1 MANKIGSGPRL
12 GDLKEKIGS
21 WEKVQNP
28 KAVFGSV
35 RKVIAPVSKASSYV
49 KVGND
54 VVFGD
59 EGVSLW
65 VNFFREQVSLSGP
78 LSPQDILKHSREE
91 NALQASPSG
100 GHIIMGADGDGC
112 TVEGAVSSDN
122 EGVELESVSDS
133 AHSSAS
139 SSGDGS
145 HDTSHEV
152 ADDDDDDDDHDVE
165 LNGLANDVTNTGVMH
180 GFNDSALES
189 QQEKVS
195 ELLELC
201 EERSRNGQGAQPFS
215 FVELCEV
222 QRKINTRAAVSPLSC
237 VPLALLASVGE
248 AIRITLLCL
257 FNVVF
262 SWRVFPMTWGIIPVV
277 PVPKPGKDK
286 QLIENHRQVS
296 LFESMFKL
304 LDKLLYYR
312 VKFRVNPF
320 LQPWQM
326 GAGVGSDQAAWV
338 LDQILRIRARS
349 FNGVRTWLG
358 FLDGES
364 AFCRPPPAFILTALW
379 ECGVNDEVWLFLHQ
393 WLGSTFATLLL
404 VRGEDAWEVMCPNSR
419 CWPIIPRASNSCIL
433 PSACIQNASFWPLD
447 CAKIRKGKRGVNAL
461 VC

>member
-1 MANKIGSGPRL
+1 
-12 GDLKEKIGS
+12 
-21 WEKVQNP
+21 
-28 KAVFGSV
+28 
-35 RKVIAPVSKASSYV
+35 
-49 KVGND
+49 
-54 VVFGD
+54 
-59 EGVSLW
+59 
-65 VNFFREQVSLSGP
+65 
-78 LSPQDILKHSREE
+78 
-91 NALQASPSG
+91 
-100 GHIIMGADGDGC
+100 
-112 TVEGAVSSDN
+112 
-122 EGVELESVSDS
+122 
-133 AHSSAS
+133 
-139 SSGDGS
+139 
-145 HDTSHEV
+145 
-152 ADDDDDDDDHDVE
+152 
-165 LNGLANDVTNTGVMH
+165 MH

-404 VRGEDAWEVMCPNSR
+404 EGDMHGLWGVQCGVPQGGSLSMILCFLVGTVLWKRLIDAGCGVGFRDAAGVWHL
-419 CWPIIPRASNSCIL
+419 IPCIL
-433 PSACIQNASFWPLD
+433 YVDDVVLLADSPEMLTKALRIASKWAAEIRMRWNVGVKKSAVMAWGSGRLSNYERSFVFKMAGLVVPLVSCYVYLGVVFSCGGGWGHHVDRMRDKLRKRTGQLVWWAEQHGVTLDVLCRLWRLYVESASLYGFSIYRRRWVRLLTGSS
-447 CAKIRKGKRGVNAL
+447 ANWVEWF
-461 VC
+461 